1 LSQLPR
7 YRIAINGFGRIG
19 RSVLR
24 ALYERGYHQ
33 HFEVVAINELAPV
46 QSMAHLLKYDTSHG
60 RFAMAVSS
68 VADDTLQVGSDRIQV
83 SSALTIEQLPWQQL
97 ALDAVLDCTGVHGSR
112 QHGQAYAENGIE
124 RVLFSHPGDLDLDFT
139 AIFGV
144 NSNAIRA
151 KHRWVSNG
159 SCTTNCIVPVIQVLD
174 QAFAIDSGAITTIH
188 AAMHDQ
194 QVIDAYSPDL
204 RLARAA
210 GRSIIPVDT
219 RLARGIE
226 RILPKF
232 AGRFEAIQVRVPT
245 TNVTAMDLSVT
256 VNTAVS
262 IAEVNQVLAAAAQGP
277 MAAVLGYVD
286 EPLVSIDFNHDPRS
300 SIVDGTQTR
309 VADKRLIKVLCWCDN
324 EWGFANRM
332 LDTVGVMLASQS
344 AESIR
349 NQPCR

>member
-1 LSQLPR
+1 MSVKPAR
-7 YRIAINGFGRIG
+7 VAINGFGRIG
-19 RSVLR
+19 RNVLR
-24 ALYERGYHQ
+24 ALYERGYRDHI
-33 HFEVVAINELAPV
+33 EVVAINELAPV
-46 QSMAHLLKYDTSHG
+46 EAMAHLLKYDTSHG
-60 RFAMAVSS
+60 RFQSPVAVLGEHQ
-68 VADDTLQVGSDRIQV
+68 LQVCQDHIQV
-83 SSALTIEQLPWQQL
+83 SADSEIRDLPWTDL
-97 ALDAVLDCTGVHGSR
+97 NIDIVLDCTGVHGTR
-112 QHGQAYAENGIE
+112 EHGQAYEQIGIE
-124 RVLFSHPGDLDLDFT
+124 RVLFSQPGAQDLDFT
-139 AIFGV
+139 AIYGV
-144 NSNAIRA
+144 NSDDLTAQ
-151 KHRWVSNG
+151 HRWVSNG
-159 SCTTNCIVPVIQVLD
+159 SCTTNCIVPVIKILD
-174 QAFAIDSGAITTIH
+174 DAFGIDSGAITTIH

-194 QVIDAYSPDL
+194 QVIDAYHTDP

-256 VNTAVS
+256 VNTAVNV
-262 IAEVNQVLAAAAQGP
+262 EQVNQVLAKAARGAQ
-277 MAAVLGYVD
+277 AHILGFVD

-332 LDTVGVMLASQS
+332 LDTAQAMLAQT
-344 AESIR
+344 
-349 NQPCR
+349 NP

>member
-1 LSQLPR
+1 MSKAPA
-7 YRIAINGFGRIG
+7 RIAINGFGRIG
-19 RSVLR
+19 RNVLR
-24 ALYERGYHQ
+24 ALYERGYRQ
-33 HFEVVAINELAPV
+33 HIEVVAINELAPV
-46 QSMAHLLKYDTSHG
+46 AAMAHLLKYDTSHG
-60 RFAMAVSS
+60 RFHHPVAV
-68 VADDTLQVGSDRIQV
+68 VDEHQLQVCGDVMQI
-83 SSALTIEQLPWQQL
+83 SADSEICDLSWQQL
-97 ALDAVLDCTGVHGSR
+97 NVDLVLDCTGVHGTR
-112 QHGQAYAENGIE
+112 EHGQAYADAGIP
-124 RVLFSHPGDLDLDFT
+124 RVLFSQPGSPDLDFT

-144 NSNAIRA
+144 NSDDLTAE
-151 KHRWVSNG
+151 HRWVSNG
-159 SCTTNCIVPVIQVLD
+159 SCTTNCIVPVIQILD
-174 QAFAIDSGAITTIH
+174 QAFGIDSGAITTIH

-194 QVIDAYSPDL
+194 QVIDAYHTDP

-256 VNTAVS
+256 VNTAVTV
-262 IAEVNQVLAAAAQGP
+262 EQVNTVLSQAARGTQAQI
-277 MAAVLGYVD
+277 LGFVD

-332 LDTVGVMLASQS
+332 IDTAQVMLAR
-344 AESIR
+344 A
-349 NQPCR
+349 NQ

>member
-1 LSQLPR
+1 MSQARR

-24 ALYERGYHQ
+24 ALYERGYQHQ
-33 HFEVVAINELAPV
+33 FEVVAINELAPV

-60 RFAMAVSS
+60 RFAMAVTS
-68 VADDTLQVGSDRIQV
+68 ADSDTLQVGADRILV
-83 SSALTIEQLPWQQL
+83 SSALTISQLPWQQL
-97 ALDAVLDCTGVHGSR
+97 QLDAVLDCTGVHGSR
-112 QHGQAYAENGIE
+112 QHGQAYAEVGVE
-124 RVLFSHPGDLDLDFT
+124 RVLFSQPGDADLDFT

-144 NSNAIRA
+144 NSAAITSE
-151 KHRWVSNG
+151 HRWVSNG

-174 QAFAIDSGAITTIH
+174 QAFGIDSGAITTIH

-262 IAEVNQVLAAAAQGP
+262 VAEVNQVLAAAARGP
-277 MAAVLGYVD
+277 MSAVLGYVD

-344 AESIR
+344 T
-349 NQPCR
+349 Q

>member
-1 LSQLPR
+1 MSQAPA
-7 YRIAINGFGRIG
+7 RIAINGFGRIG

-24 ALYERGYHQ
+24 ALYERGYRQ
-33 HFEVVAINELAPV
+33 HIEVVAINELAPV
-46 QSMAHLLKYDTSHG
+46 GAMAHLLKYDTSHG
-60 RFAMAVSS
+60 RFQHPVVVLNEHQM
-68 VADDTLQVGSDRIQV
+68 QV
-83 SSALTIEQLPWQQL
+83 SDDVINISADSEIRDLDWA
-97 ALDAVLDCTGVHGSR
+97 ALNIDIVLDCTGVHGTR
-112 QHGQAYAENGIE
+112 EHGQAYENVGIP
-124 RVLFSHPGDLDLDFT
+124 RVLFSQPGSADLDFT

-144 NSNAIRA
+144 NSDALSTE
-151 KHRWVSNG
+151 HRWVSNG

-174 QAFAIDSGAITTIH
+174 EAFGIDSGAITTIH

-194 QVIDAYSPDL
+194 QVIDAYHVDP

-256 VNTAVS
+256 VNSSVTV
-262 IAEVNQVLAAAAQGP
+262 EQVNQVLAQAARSQQAQI
-277 MAAVLGYVD
+277 LGFVD

-309 VADKRLIKVLCWCDN
+309 VADRRLIKVLCWCDN

-332 LDTVGVMLASQS
+332 LDTAQVMLAQ
-344 AESIR
+344 A
-349 NQPCR
+349 N

>member
-1 LSQLPR
+1 MSDAPA
-7 YRIAINGFGRIG
+7 RIALNGFGRIG

-24 ALYERGYHQ
+24 ALYERGYRDRIQ
-33 HFEVVAINELAPV
+33 VVAINELAPV
-46 QSMAHLLKYDTSHG
+46 DAMAHLLKYDTSHG
-60 RFAMAVSS
+60 RFQSSVVVRDAHHLEVAGDVIAVS
-68 VADDTLQVGSDRIQV
+68 A
-83 SSALTIEQLPWQQL
+83 EQQLPNLPWQGKNIDL
-97 ALDAVLDCTGVHGSR
+97 VLDCTGVYGTPED
-112 QHGQAYAENGIE
+112 GQAYAEQGLP
-124 RVLFSHPGDLDLDFT
+124 RVLFSQPGRADLDFT

-144 NSNAIRA
+144 NTEELRA
-151 KHRWVSNG
+151 EHRWVSNG
-159 SCTTNCIVPVIQVLD
+159 SCTTNCIVPVIKVLD
-174 QAFAIDSGAITTIH
+174 DAFGIDSGAITTIH

-194 QVIDAYSPDL
+194 QVIDAYHTDP

-256 VNTAVS
+256 VNTPVTVEQINAT
-262 IAEVNQVLAAAAQGP
+262 LAAAARGQLAP
-277 MAAVLGYVD
+277 ILGFVD

-309 VADKRLIKVLCWCDN
+309 VADKRLVKVLCWCDN

-332 LDTVGVMLASQS
+332 LDTAQVMLTRAGH
-344 AESIR
+344 I
-349 NQPCR
+349 

>member
-1 LSQLPR
+1 MSQAPA
-7 YRIAINGFGRIG
+7 RIAINGFGRIG
-19 RSVLR
+19 RNILR
-24 ALYERGYHQ
+24 ALYERGYRQ
-33 HFEVVAINELAPV
+33 HLEVVAINELAPV
-46 QSMAHLLKYDTSHG
+46 EAMTHLLKYDTSHG
-60 RFAMAVSS
+60 RFQYPVAVESAHHMRVCDDLIRVS
-68 VADDTLQVGSDRIQV
+68 ADSEIRDLEW
-83 SSALTIEQLPWQQL
+83 AQLNVDL
-97 ALDAVLDCTGVHGSR
+97 VLDCTGVHGTR
-112 QHGQAYAENGIE
+112 EHGQAYEDIGVP
-124 RVLFSHPGDLDLDFT
+124 RVLFSQPGAPDLDFT

-144 NSNAIRA
+144 NSNDLSAQ
-151 KHRWVSNG
+151 HRWVSNG

-174 QAFAIDSGAITTIH
+174 QAFGIDSGAITTIH

-194 QVIDAYSPDL
+194 QVIDAYHSDP

-256 VNTAVS
+256 VNTPVTV
-262 IAEVNQVLAAAAQGP
+262 EQVNQVLAEAARGHQAQI
-277 MAAVLGYVD
+277 LGFVD

-332 LDTVGVMLASQS
+332 LDTAQVMLAQ
-344 AESIR
+344 
-349 NQPCR
+349 NN

>member
-1 LSQLPR
+1 MNDKPA
-7 YRIAINGFGRIG
+7 RIGINGFGRIG
-19 RSVLR
+19 RNVLR
-24 ALYERGYHQ
+24 ALYERGYRSHV
-33 HFEVVAINELAPV
+33 EVVAINELAPV
-46 QSMAHLLKYDTSHG
+46 EAMAHLLKYDTSHG
-60 RFAMAVSS
+60 RFQSPVAVINEHQMQ
-68 VADDTLQVGSDRIQV
+68 VAGDCIQV
-83 SSALTIEQLPWQQL
+83 SADSEIGNLGWAELN
-97 ALDAVLDCTGVHGSR
+97 LDIVLDCTGVHGNPE
-112 QHGQAYAENGIE
+112 HGAAYRDIGVP
-124 RVLFSHPGDLDLDFT
+124 RVLFSQPGSADLDYT
-139 AIFGV
+139 AIFGI
-144 NSNAIRA
+144 NTDAITSE
-151 KHRWVSNG
+151 HRWVSNG
-159 SCTTNCIVPVIQVLD
+159 SCTTNCIIPVIKVLD
-174 QAFAIDSGAITTIH
+174 EAFGIDSGAITTIH

-194 QVIDAYSPDL
+194 QVIDAYHSDP

-256 VNTAVS
+256 VNTAVTVS
-262 IAEVNQVLAAAAQGP
+262 HVNEVLANAARGPLAQI
-277 MAAVLGYVD
+277 LGFVD

-332 LDTVGVMLASQS
+332 LDTAQVMLAQS
-344 AESIR
+344 
-349 NQPCR
+349 

>member
-1 LSQLPR
+1 MTQRPA
-7 YRIAINGFGRIG
+7 RIALNGFGRIG

-24 ALYERGYHQ
+24 ALYERGYREQ
-33 HFEVVAINELAPV
+33 LQVVAINELAPAKD
-46 QSMAHLLKYDTSHG
+46 MAHLLKYDSSHG
-60 RFAMAVSS
+60 RFGSAVISP
-68 VADDTLQVGSDRIQV
+68 DEHMLQVGDDAIRV
-83 SSALTIEQLPWQQL
+83 SAEPEICALQWQDL
-97 ALDAVLDCTGVHGSR
+97 ELDAVLDCTGVHGERS
-112 QHGQAYAENGIE
+112 HGQAYLDIGMP
-124 RVLFSHPGDLDLDFT
+124 RVLFSHPGASDLDFT

-144 NSNAIRA
+144 NTDNLTAA
-151 KHRWVSNG
+151 HKMVSNG
-159 SCTTNCIVPVIQVLD
+159 SCTTNCIVPVIKVLD
-174 QAFAIDSGAITTIH
+174 EAFGIDSGAITTIH

-194 QVIDAYSPDL
+194 QVIDAYHSDP

-256 VNTAVS
+256 VNTPVD
-262 IAEVNQVLAAAAQGP
+262 INQVNKILADAARGP
-277 MAAVLGYVD
+277 LAPILGFVD

-332 LDTVGVMLASQS
+332 LDTVQVMLSQ
-344 AESIR
+344 AE
-349 NQPCR
+349 

>member
-1 LSQLPR
+1 MSQPQR

-24 ALYERGYHQ
+24 ALYERGYQQ
-33 HFEVVAINELAPV
+33 HIEVVAINELAPV

-60 RFAMAVSS
+60 RFAMAVTSP
-68 VADDTLQVGSDRIQV
+68 DQDTLQVGADAITV
-83 SSALTIEQLPWQQL
+83 SAALTIAELPWQQL
-97 ALDAVLDCTGVHGSR
+97 ELDAVLDCTGVHGSR
-112 QHGQAYAENGIE
+112 QHGQAYAEIGVE
-124 RVLFSHPGDLDLDFT
+124 RVLFSQPGDADLDFT

-144 NSNAIRA
+144 NSDALTA
-151 KHRWVSNG
+151 QHRWVSNG

-174 QAFAIDSGAITTIH
+174 QAFGIDSGAITTIH

-262 IAEVNQVLAAAAQGP
+262 LAEVNQVLSDAARGP
-277 MAAVLGYVD
+277 MASVLGYVD

-332 LDTVGVMLASQS
+332 LDTVGVMLARQS

-349 NQPCR
+349 K

>member
-1 LSQLPR
+1 MSVKPA
-7 YRIAINGFGRIG
+7 RIAINGFGRIG

-24 ALYERGYHQ
+24 SLYERGYRQ
-33 HFEVVAINELAPV
+33 HVEVVAINELAPV
-46 QSMAHLLKYDTSHG
+46 EAMAHLLKYDTSHG
-60 RFAMAVSS
+60 RFQSPVVVRDEHHLEVAGDSIVVSAES
-68 VADDTLQVGSDRIQV
+68 EIQN
-83 SSALTIEQLPWQQL
+83 LNWHDM
-97 ALDAVLDCTGVHGSR
+97 ALDIVLDCTGVHGDPE
-112 QHGQAYAENGIE
+112 HGAAYEQIGVPK
-124 RVLFSHPGDLDLDFT
+124 VLFSQPGSAELDFT

-144 NSNAIRA
+144 NTKDLKTRH
-151 KHRWVSNG
+151 KWVSNG
-159 SCTTNCIVPVIQVLD
+159 SCTTNCIVPVIKVLD
-174 QAFAIDSGAITTIH
+174 DAFGIDSGAITTIH

-194 QVIDAYSPDL
+194 QVIDAYHADP

-256 VNTAVS
+256 VNTAVTV
-262 IAEVNQVLAAAAQGP
+262 AHVNEVLADAARGP
-277 MAAVLGYVD
+277 MANILGFVE

-324 EWGFANRM
+324 EWGFGNRM
-332 LDTVGVMLASQS
+332 LDTAQVMLAQK
-344 AESIR
+344 
-349 NQPCR
+349 

>member
-1 LSQLPR
+1 MKQGPA
-7 YRIAINGFGRIG
+7 RIGINGFGRIG
-19 RSVLR
+19 RNVLR
-24 ALYERGYHQ
+24 ALYERGYRQ
-33 HFEVVAINELAPV
+33 DIQIVAINELAPV
-46 QSMAHLLKYDTSHG
+46 AAMAHLLKYDTSHG
-60 RFAMAVSS
+60 RFQSPV
-68 VADDTLQVGSDRIQV
+68 VVNEIDQLQVAGDTIVISGSPEI
-83 SSALTIEQLPWQQL
+83 AG
-97 ALDAVLDCTGVHGSR
+97 LDWADLDLDIVLDCTGVHGSPE
-112 QHGQAYAENGIE
+112 HGAAYAAIGVPK
-124 RVLFSHPGDLDLDFT
+124 VLFSQPGSADLDFT
-139 AIFGV
+139 AIYGV
-144 NSNAIRA
+144 NTHELTAQ
-151 KHRWVSNG
+151 HRWVSNG

-174 QAFAIDSGAITTIH
+174 QAFGIDSGAITTIH

-194 QVIDAYSPDL
+194 QVIDAYHSDP

-256 VNTAVS
+256 VEKPVT
-262 IAEVNQVLAAAAQGP
+262 IADVNALLAEAARGP
-277 MAAVLGYVD
+277 WAKILGYVD

-332 LDTVGVMLASQS
+332 LDTAQVMLAQS
-344 AESIR
+344 
-349 NQPCR
+349 

>member
-1 LSQLPR
+1 MSQLPR

-124 RVLFSHPGDLDLDFT
+124 RVLFSHPGDVDLDFT